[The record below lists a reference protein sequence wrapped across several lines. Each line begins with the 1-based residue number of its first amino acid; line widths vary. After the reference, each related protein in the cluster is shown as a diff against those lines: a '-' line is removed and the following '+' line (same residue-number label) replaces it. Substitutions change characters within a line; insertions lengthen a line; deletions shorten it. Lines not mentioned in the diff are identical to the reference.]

1 MSERCSGFIRVRH
14 YAIYFRA
21 KRCYPQRMNAQDEQ
35 AFVFTPPAAPSSV
48 EAAVRSAM
56 EAPLLLTSPHSGA
69 HYPKSFIDASR
80 LDAHAIRQSEDMF
93 VDALLAHAPQHG
105 IGVLSANYPRAYVDL
120 NRAPYELEQALF
132 KDVLPAHIDRH
143 SARAA
148 AGLGTVPRLVAENT
162 PIYDGK
168 LSFAEAERRIETVYQ
183 PFHRKLADTLHA
195 LQTGFGYAV
204 LLDTHSMPSQATRL
218 SPEGRRID
226 FVLGDRHGRSC
237 DARLSDW
244 LERALTARG
253 WQVARNKPYA
263 GGFITDRYGRPA
275 DGTHAVQIE
284 INRAIYMDESNYTKH
299 AGFTRLQNDLT
310 ELVSA
315 FAAALPALLSDTLP
329 GPTRSAAE

>member
-1 MSERCSGFIRVRH
+1 
-14 YAIYFRA
+14 
-21 KRCYPQRMNAQDEQ
+21 MNAQDEQ

-218 SPEGRRID
+218 SSEGRRID

-310 ELVSA
+310 ELVAA

>member
-1 MSERCSGFIRVRH
+1 MGPQSG
-14 YAIYFRA
+14 
-21 KRCYPQRMNAQDEQ
+21 
-35 AFVFTPPAAPSSV
+35 
-48 EAAVRSAM
+48 M
-56 EAPLLLTSPHSGA
+56 EASLLLTSPHSGA

-93 VDALLAHAPQHG
+93 VDALLAKAPAHG

-132 KDVLPAHIDRH
+132 KDALPAHIDRY

-148 AGLGTVPRLVAENT
+148 AGLGTVPRLVAEKT

-168 LSFAEAERRIETVYQ
+168 LSFAEAERRIQNVYH
-183 PFHRKLADTLHA
+183 PFHRKLEDTLHT
-195 LQTGFGYAV
+195 LLHSFGYAV

-218 SPEGRRID
+218 SSKGRRID
-226 FVLGDRHGRSC
+226 FVLGDRYGRSC

-244 LERALTARG
+244 LERDLTARG

-275 DGTHAVQIE
+275 DGMHAVQIE
-284 INRAIYMDESNYTKH
+284 INRAIYMDEKNYTKH

-310 ELVSA
+310 GLV
-315 FAAALPALLSDTLP
+315 AALATALPTLLSDTLP
-329 GPTRSAAE
+329 GHTCSAAE

>member
-1 MSERCSGFIRVRH
+1 
-14 YAIYFRA
+14 
-21 KRCYPQRMNAQDEQ
+21 MNAQDEQ

-48 EAAVRSAM
+48 EDAGLSAM

-168 LSFAEAERRIETVYQ
+168 LLFAEAERRIETVYQ

-218 SPEGRRID
+218 SSEGRRID

-315 FAAALPALLSDTLP
+315 FAAALPTLLSDTLP

>member
-1 MSERCSGFIRVRH
+1 MSD
-14 YAIYFRA
+14 
-21 KRCYPQRMNAQDEQ
+21 QDEH
-35 AFVFTPPAAPSSV
+35 AFVFTPPAAPSSN
-48 EAAVRSAM
+48 EDTGPQSGM
-56 EAPLLLTSPHSGA
+56 EASLLLTSPHSGA

-93 VDALLAHAPQHG
+93 VDALLAKAPAHG

-132 KDVLPAHIDRH
+132 KDALPAHIDRY

-148 AGLGTVPRLVAENT
+148 AGLGTVPRLVAEKT

-168 LSFAEAERRIETVYQ
+168 LSFAEAERRIQNVYH
-183 PFHRKLADTLHA
+183 PFHRKLEDTLHT
-195 LQTGFGYAV
+195 LLHSFGYAV

-218 SPEGRRID
+218 SSEGRRID

-244 LERALTARG
+244 LERDLTARG

-275 DGTHAVQIE
+275 DGMHAVQIE
-284 INRAIYMDESNYTKH
+284 INRAIYMDEKNYTKH

-310 ELVSA
+310 GLV
-315 FAAALPALLSDTLP
+315 AALATALPTLLSDTLP
-329 GPTRSAAE
+329 GHTCSAAE

>member
-1 MSERCSGFIRVRH
+1 MSE
-14 YAIYFRA
+14 
-21 KRCYPQRMNAQDEQ
+21 QDEH
-35 AFVFTPPAAPSSV
+35 AFVFTPPAAPSSN
-48 EAAVRSAM
+48 EDMGPQSGM
-56 EAPLLLTSPHSGA
+56 EASLLLTSPHSGA

-93 VDALLAHAPQHG
+93 VDALLAKAPAHG

-132 KDVLPAHIDRH
+132 KDALPAHIDRY

-148 AGLGTVPRLVAENT
+148 AGLGTVPRLVAEKT

-168 LSFAEAERRIETVYQ
+168 LSFAEAERRIQNVYH
-183 PFHRKLADTLHA
+183 PFHRKLEDTLHT
-195 LQTGFGYAV
+195 LLHSFGYAV

-218 SPEGRRID
+218 SSKGRRID
-226 FVLGDRHGRSC
+226 FVLGDRYGRSC

-244 LERALTARG
+244 LERDLTARG

-263 GGFITDRYGRPA
+263 GGFITDRYGSPA
-275 DGTHAVQIE
+275 DGMHAVQIE
-284 INRAIYMDESNYTKH
+284 INRAIYMDEKNYTKH

-310 ELVSA
+310 GLV
-315 FAAALPALLSDTLP
+315 AALATALPTLLSDTLP
-329 GPTRSAAE
+329 GHTCSAAE

>member
-1 MSERCSGFIRVRH
+1 MSEH
-14 YAIYFRA
+14 
-21 KRCYPQRMNAQDEQ
+21 DEH
-35 AFVFTPPAAPSSV
+35 AFVFTPPAAPSSN
-48 EAAVRSAM
+48 EDMGPHSGMKAS
-56 EAPLLLTSPHSGA
+56 LLLTSPHSGA

-93 VDALLAHAPQHG
+93 VDALLAKAPAHG

-132 KDVLPAHIDRH
+132 KDALPAHIDRH

-168 LSFAEAERRIETVYQ
+168 LSFAEAERRIQNVYH
-183 PFHRKLADTLHA
+183 PFHRKLRDTLHT
-195 LQTGFGYAV
+195 LLHSFGYAV

-218 SPEGRRID
+218 SSVGRRID
-226 FVLGDRHGRSC
+226 FVLGDRYGRSC

-244 LERALTARG
+244 LERDLTARG

-275 DGTHAVQIE
+275 DGMHAMQIE
-284 INRAIYMDESNYTKH
+284 INRAIYMDENNYTKH
-299 AGFTRLQNDLT
+299 AGFARLQNDLT
-310 ELVSA
+310 ELVAS
-315 FAAALPALLSDTLP
+315 FATALPALLSDTLP

>member
-1 MSERCSGFIRVRH
+1 
-14 YAIYFRA
+14 
-21 KRCYPQRMNAQDEQ
+21 MNAQDEQ

>member
-1 MSERCSGFIRVRH
+1 MSE
-14 YAIYFRA
+14 
-21 KRCYPQRMNAQDEQ
+21 QDEH
-35 AFVFTPPAAPSSV
+35 AFVFTPPAAPSSN
-48 EAAVRSAM
+48 EDMGPQSGM
-56 EAPLLLTSPHSGA
+56 EASLLLTSPHSGA

-80 LDAHAIRQSEDMF
+80 LDAHAIRQSEDLF
-93 VDALLAHAPQHG
+93 VDALLAKAPAHG

-132 KDVLPAHIDRH
+132 KDALPAHIDRY

-148 AGLGTVPRLVAENT
+148 AGLGTVPRLVAEKT

-168 LSFAEAERRIETVYQ
+168 LSFAEAERRIQNVYP
-183 PFHRKLADTLHA
+183 PFHRKLEDTLHT
-195 LQTGFGYAV
+195 LLHSFGYAV

-218 SPEGRRID
+218 SSKGRRID
-226 FVLGDRHGRSC
+226 FVLGDRYGRSC

-244 LERALTARG
+244 LERDLTARG

-275 DGTHAVQIE
+275 DGMHAVQIE
-284 INRAIYMDESNYTKH
+284 INRAIYMDEKNYTKH

-310 ELVSA
+310 GLV
-315 FAAALPALLSDTLP
+315 AALATALPTLLSDTLP
-329 GPTRSAAE
+329 GHTCSAAE

>member
-1 MSERCSGFIRVRH
+1 MSE
-14 YAIYFRA
+14 
-21 KRCYPQRMNAQDEQ
+21 QDEH
-35 AFVFTPPAAPSSV
+35 AFVFTPPAAPSSN
-48 EAAVRSAM
+48 EDMGPQSGM
-56 EAPLLLTSPHSGA
+56 EASLLLTSPHSGA

-93 VDALLAHAPQHG
+93 VDALLAKAPAHG

-132 KDVLPAHIDRH
+132 KDALPAHIDRY

-148 AGLGTVPRLVAENT
+148 AGLGTVPRLVAEKT

-168 LSFAEAERRIETVYQ
+168 LSFAEAERRIQNVYH
-183 PFHRKLADTLHA
+183 PFHRKLEDTLHT
-195 LQTGFGYAV
+195 LLHSFGYAV

-218 SPEGRRID
+218 SSKGRRID
-226 FVLGDRHGRSC
+226 FVLGDRYGRSC

-244 LERALTARG
+244 LERDLTARG

-275 DGTHAVQIE
+275 DGMHAVQIE
-284 INRAIYMDESNYTKH
+284 INRAIYMDEKNYTKH

-310 ELVSA
+310 GLV
-315 FAAALPALLSDTLP
+315 AALATALPTLLSDTLP
-329 GPTRSAAE
+329 GHTCSAAE

>member
-1 MSERCSGFIRVRH
+1 MSE
-14 YAIYFRA
+14 
-21 KRCYPQRMNAQDEQ
+21 QDEQ
-35 AFVFTPPAAPSSV
+35 AFVFTPPAAPSLNEDAGRQSG
-48 EAAVRSAM
+48 M

-80 LDAHAIRQSEDMF
+80 LDAHTIRQSEDMF
-93 VDALLAHAPQHG
+93 VDALLAKAPAHG

-120 NRAPYELEQALF
+120 NRAPNELEQALF
-132 KDVLPAHIDRH
+132 KDTLPAHIDRH

-168 LSFAEAERRIETVYQ
+168 LSFAEAERRIQNVYH
-183 PFHRKLADTLHA
+183 PFHRKLEDTLRA
-195 LQTGFGYAV
+195 LQHGFGYAV

-218 SPEGRRID
+218 SSEGRRID

-244 LERALTARG
+244 LERDLTARG

-275 DGTHAVQIE
+275 DGMHAVQIE

-299 AGFTRLQNDLT
+299 AGYARLQNDLT
-310 ELVSA
+310 ELV
-315 FAAALPALLSDTLP
+315 AALATALPALLSDTLP

>member
-1 MSERCSGFIRVRH
+1 MSD
-14 YAIYFRA
+14 
-21 KRCYPQRMNAQDEQ
+21 QDEH
-35 AFVFTPPAAPSSV
+35 AFVFTPPAAPSSN
-48 EAAVRSAM
+48 EDMGPQSGM
-56 EAPLLLTSPHSGA
+56 EASLLLTSPHSGA

-93 VDALLAHAPQHG
+93 VDALLAKAPAHG

-132 KDVLPAHIDRH
+132 KDALPAHIDRY

-148 AGLGTVPRLVAENT
+148 AGLGTVPRLVAEKT

-168 LSFAEAERRIETVYQ
+168 LSFAEAERRIQNVYH
-183 PFHRKLADTLHA
+183 PFHRKLEDTLHT
-195 LQTGFGYAV
+195 LLHSFGYAV

-218 SPEGRRID
+218 SSKGRRID
-226 FVLGDRHGRSC
+226 FVLGDRYGRSC

-244 LERALTARG
+244 LERDLTARG

-263 GGFITDRYGRPA
+263 GGFITDRYGSPA
-275 DGTHAVQIE
+275 DGMHAVQIE
-284 INRAIYMDESNYTKH
+284 INRAIYMDEKNYTKH

-310 ELVSA
+310 GLV
-315 FAAALPALLSDTLP
+315 AALATALPTLLSDTLP
-329 GPTRSAAE
+329 GHTCSAAE

>member
-1 MSERCSGFIRVRH
+1 
-14 YAIYFRA
+14 
-21 KRCYPQRMNAQDEQ
+21 
-35 AFVFTPPAAPSSV
+35 
-48 EAAVRSAM
+48 M
-56 EAPLLLTSPHSGA
+56 EASLLLTSPHSGA

-93 VDALLAHAPQHG
+93 VDALLAKAPAHG

-132 KDVLPAHIDRH
+132 KDALPAHIDRY

-148 AGLGTVPRLVAENT
+148 AGLGTVPRLVAEKT

-168 LSFAEAERRIETVYQ
+168 LSFAEAERRIQNVYH
-183 PFHRKLADTLHA
+183 PFHRKLEDTLHT
-195 LQTGFGYAV
+195 LLHSFGYAV

-218 SPEGRRID
+218 SSKGRRID
-226 FVLGDRHGRSC
+226 FVLGDRYGRSC

-244 LERALTARG
+244 LERDLTARG

-275 DGTHAVQIE
+275 DGMHAVQIE
-284 INRAIYMDESNYTKH
+284 INRAIYMDEKNYTKH

-310 ELVSA
+310 GLV
-315 FAAALPALLSDTLP
+315 AALATALPTLLSDTLP
-329 GPTRSAAE
+329 GHTCSAAE

>member
-1 MSERCSGFIRVRH
+1 
-14 YAIYFRA
+14 
-21 KRCYPQRMNAQDEQ
+21 MNAQDEQ

-48 EAAVRSAM
+48 EDAGRSAM

-132 KDVLPAHIDRH
+132 KDILPAHIDRH

-168 LSFAEAERRIETVYQ
+168 LLFAEAERRIETVYQ

-218 SPEGRRID
+218 SSEGRRID

>member
-1 MSERCSGFIRVRH
+1 MSE
-14 YAIYFRA
+14 
-21 KRCYPQRMNAQDEQ
+21 QDEH
-35 AFVFTPPAAPSSV
+35 AFVFTPPAAPSSN
-48 EAAVRSAM
+48 EDMGPQSGM
-56 EAPLLLTSPHSGA
+56 EASLLLTSPHSGA

-93 VDALLAHAPQHG
+93 VDALLAKAPAHG
-105 IGVLSANYPRAYVDL
+105 IGVLSANYPRDYVDL
-120 NRAPYELEQALF
+120 NRAHYELEQALF
-132 KDVLPAHIDRH
+132 KDALPAHIDRY

-148 AGLGTVPRLVAENT
+148 AGLGTVPRLVAEKT

-168 LSFAEAERRIETVYQ
+168 LSFAEAERRIQNVYH
-183 PFHRKLADTLHA
+183 PFHRKLEDTLHT
-195 LQTGFGYAV
+195 LLHSFGYAV

-218 SPEGRRID
+218 SSKGRRID
-226 FVLGDRHGRSC
+226 FVLGDRYGRSC

-244 LERALTARG
+244 LERDLTARG

-284 INRAIYMDESNYTKH
+284 INRAIYMDENNYTKH
-299 AGFTRLQNDLT
+299 AGFDRLQNDLT
-310 ELVSA
+310 GL
-315 FAAALPALLSDTLP
+315 FAALAIALPTLLSDTLP

>member
-1 MSERCSGFIRVRH
+1 
-14 YAIYFRA
+14 
-21 KRCYPQRMNAQDEQ
+21 MNEQDEH
-35 AFVFTPPAAPSSV
+35 AFVFTPPAAPSSN
-48 EAAVRSAM
+48 EDMGPQSGM
-56 EAPLLLTSPHSGA
+56 EASLLLTSPHSGA

-93 VDALLAHAPQHG
+93 VDALLAKAPAHG

-132 KDVLPAHIDRH
+132 KDALPAHIDRY

-148 AGLGTVPRLVAENT
+148 AGLGTVPRLVAEKT

-168 LSFAEAERRIETVYQ
+168 LSFAEAERRIQNVYH
-183 PFHRKLADTLHA
+183 PFHRKLEDTLHT
-195 LQTGFGYAV
+195 LLHSFGYAV

-218 SPEGRRID
+218 SSKGRRID
-226 FVLGDRHGRSC
+226 FVLGDRYGRSC

-244 LERALTARG
+244 LERDLTARG

-275 DGTHAVQIE
+275 DGMHAVQIE
-284 INRAIYMDESNYTKH
+284 INRAIYMDEKNYTKH

-310 ELVSA
+310 GLV
-315 FAAALPALLSDTLP
+315 AALATALPTLLSDTLP
-329 GPTRSAAE
+329 GHTCSAAE

>member
-1 MSERCSGFIRVRH
+1 MSAE
-14 YAIYFRA
+14 
-21 KRCYPQRMNAQDEQ
+21 DEQ
-35 AFVFTPPAAPSSV
+35 AFVFTPPAAPSSRE
-48 EAAVRSAM
+48 EAGLKTGM

-93 VDALLAHAPQHG
+93 VDALLARAPQHG

-132 KDVLPAHIDRH
+132 EDTLPAHIDRH

-168 LSFAEAERRIETVYQ
+168 LSFAEAENRIENVYQ
-183 PFHRKLADTLHA
+183 PFHRKLENQLGA
-195 LQTGFGYAV
+195 LQKTFGYAV
-204 LLDTHSMPSQATRL
+204 LLDTHSMPSQAARL
-218 SPEGRRID
+218 SADGRRID

-244 LERALTARG
+244 LDRELSARG
-253 WQVARNKPYA
+253 WTVARNKPYA
-263 GGFITDRYGRPA
+263 GGYITDRYGRPA
-275 DGTHAVQIE
+275 NGMHAVQIE
-284 INRAIYMDESNYTKH
+284 INRAIYMDEVNYAKH
-299 AGFTRLQNDLT
+299 AGFGKLQDDLT
-310 ELVSA
+310 ALTVD

-329 GPTRSAAE
+329 SPAQSAAE